1 MDQYWFSYFFLTYV
15 ICNRYGSV
23 EMIYQYNK
31 MCFMY
36 ICIQFKSAVCPTL
49 PTRKKRARIRG
60 VDLLLLLCLQFSF
73 CYTYKKHF
81 AVSQV
86 VLNFV
91 IPWEACLTLKPRCVA
106 GLQTTPSYWLDYIS
120 LSDFFIYFI
129 QLMANANSLW
139 IVRDYSVVFWN
150 I

>member
-1 MDQYWFSYFFLTYV
+1 VDQYWFSYFFFTYV

-86 VLNFV
+86 VLS
-91 IPWEACLTLKPRCVA
+91 LTLWFLERLVWHLNRGVLQGCRWHLA
-106 GLQTTPSYWLDYIS
+106 IGLTIFPSVIFLFTSYK
-120 LSDFFIYFI
+120 
-129 QLMANANSLW
+129 LMANANSLW
-139 IVRDYSVVFWN
+139 IVRDYSVVF
-150 I
+150 